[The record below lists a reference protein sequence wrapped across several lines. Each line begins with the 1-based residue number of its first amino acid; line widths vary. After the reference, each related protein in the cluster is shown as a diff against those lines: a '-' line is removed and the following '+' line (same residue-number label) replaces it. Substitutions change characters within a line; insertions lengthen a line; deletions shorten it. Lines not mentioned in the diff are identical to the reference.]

1 MEALGAADPDRI
13 GGYWLAGRIGSGGQG
28 VVYEAYD
35 ADGARVALK
44 VLHAADPALR
54 DRFRKEIAAARRV
67 ASFCTA
73 KVIDADPDAARPY
86 VVSEYVEGVSLRHAG
101 RRFTGD
107 DLHRLAT
114 AVATALTAVHEAG
127 VVHRDLKPDNV
138 LLGPD
143 GPRVID
149 FGIARTAEM
158 SLTASGTVAGTPAY
172 MAPEVLIGQRA
183 GPPADVFAWG
193 CVMVFAAT
201 GEDPFRADD
210 LGAVMHRVLTHHP
223 DLGALPP
230 SVRPLVA
237 TALDKD
243 PDRRPAVRDLLLALV
258 GGSGEAGPAY
268 GFGEAGPAYGF
279 GEAHGSGGTGSG
291 EAGPAHGSGGIGP
304 AGGDLLGAGRRRAG
318 ALHARGPA
326 DPALGALAEDA
337 YATLGPDEREFVPE
351 LLLRLVAIDA
361 DGLETVRRAPVDELL
376 PERPETRRRILDAFG
391 YLITESD
398 GEVAIAR
405 PAVLRAWPRLRSW
418 VEADREGLPVLAE
431 IGRAARVWDAHGRR
445 DADLP
450 RGSRLEEALGWA
462 ATGRRHLTLIPLERD
477 FLTAAGGLTRRR
489 VRRRRLLTTALAV
502 LLVLSL
508 AGGAAALYQGVQAAE
523 QRDRVTAE
531 RDRVLGREAARAAD
545 GLRTTDPVKAM
556 LLSVAAWRLAPG
568 PESRSSLASSLQR
581 PESGVFRPPPTPGTA
596 RQTVSGDGLVMATVG
611 EREVRV
617 HDVATGRPAAAW
629 SAPELST
636 GMRDAVLSGSGR
648 LLAVISSDRVTVRE
662 TRTGRQVWSRRV
674 GVMDGDTWAD
684 PFFGEQDSLIVTRL
698 GEIWDVD
705 RGKVVRT
712 GWGNE
717 QDDFAVAPSGKL
729 VAATRRGKVRLWR
742 MPGLVEDRRF
752 PDGCGGTLNVVAF
765 SADGRH
771 LVCGGERI
779 ELWDTVTGRRA
790 EQAADV
796 NADADDDDWLWPEM
810 KPLLG
815 TGSEIRLSADGRFA
829 AGFTGPDIRVWNVQA
844 HRLVLRY
851 QAPGDVSG
859 IWFAP
864 DGRTLRYRLGDRVV
878 ALTLRPALRRQ
889 PIPGDL
895 GYTRISPDAR
905 WVAAETA
912 EAGGIRLWD
921 VPGRRFAGEIPV
933 EGGGGTVIFDRPGR
947 SVAVFAEN
955 GRRTDVYDVA
965 TRRRLWTHTIAAG
978 RTLMGRA
985 FSEDGRFLAT
995 VHGPNL
1001 DNASGIRLSVRDAR
1015 DGRVISDVGVDD
1027 GVFGIVYLPDGR
1039 LMDSRLGRVID
1050 VTTGEFTGVG
1060 HTGSNGTDVI
1070 AVSPA
1075 GGLLAAGERD
1085 RRVTLWDVRTATAL
1099 TPDLRV
1105 GAGPVGDM
1113 EFSLRGDVLATLD
1126 MGEGLELWD
1135 TAARQRIGERIEV
1148 NDGSEYLDL
1157 EMAFTADGSLLR
1169 LIRRGGILY
1178 ELPVGP
1184 GLMAAEVCA
1193 RAGRTLTR
1201 REWGEHLGGVPYRD
1215 VCAAP

>member
-13 GGYWLAGRIGSGGQG
+13 GGYWLAGRLGSGGQG
-28 VVYEAYD
+28 VVYEAYE

-172 MAPEVLIGQRA
+172 MAPEILIGQRA

-237 TALDKD
+237 AALDKD

-258 GGSGEAGPAY
+258 GGSGEAGPA
-268 GFGEAGPAYGF
+268 
-279 GEAHGSGGTGSG
+279 HGSGGTGS
-291 EAGPAHGSGGIGP
+291 

-450 RGSRLEEALGWA
+450 QGSRLEEALGWA
-462 ATGRRHLTLIPLERD
+462 ATGRRHLTLTPLERD

-531 RDRVLGREAARAAD
+531 RDRVLGREAARTAD

-581 PESGVFRPPPTPGTA
+581 PESGVFRPPPTPGTV
-596 RQTVSGDGLVMATVG
+596 RQAVSGDGLVMATVG

-617 HDVATGRPAAAW
+617 HDVTTGRPTAAW
-629 SAPELST
+629 SAPELSA
-636 GMRDAVLSGSGR
+636 GMRYAVLSGSGR

-765 SADGRH
+765 SADGRY

-790 EQAADV
+790 AQTADT
-796 NADADDDDWLWPEM
+796 NDDDDDDDWLWPEM
-810 KPLLG
+810 EPFLG
-815 TGSEIRLSADGRFA
+815 PGSEIRLSADGRFA

-864 DGRTLRYRLGDRVV
+864 DGRTLRYRLGDRMV
-878 ALTLRPALRRQ
+878 ALTLRPALRRN

-895 GYTRISPDAR
+895 GYTQISPDAR

-912 EAGGIRLWD
+912 EARGIRLWD
-921 VPGRRFAGEIPV
+921 VPGRRFTGEVPLGD
-933 EGGGGTVIFDRPGR
+933 EECTVIFDRPGR
-947 SVAVFAEN
+947 SMAVSADS
-955 GRRTDVYDVA
+955 GRTDVYDVA
-965 TRRRLWTHTIAAG
+965 TRRRLWTHTITAG
-978 RTLMGRA
+978 QVLMGRA

-995 VHGPNL
+995 VYGPNRPVPS
-1001 DNASGIRLSVRDAR
+1001 DIRLNVRDAR
-1015 DGRVISDVGVDD
+1015 DGRLISDIGVDER
-1027 GVFGIVYLPDGR
+1027 VSGIVYLPDGR
-1039 LMDSRLGRVID
+1039 LMDARMGRVID
-1050 VTTGEFTGVG
+1050 MTTGELTGAG
-1060 HTGSNGTDVI
+1060 YAGSNGTDAI
-1070 AVSPA
+1070 AVSPD
-1075 GGLLAAGERD
+1075 GGRLAVGERD
-1085 RRVTLWDVRTATAL
+1085 RRVTLWDTRTATAL

-1105 GAGPVGDM
+1105 EDGSVENM
-1113 EFSLRGDVLATLD
+1113 RFSLRGDVLATLD

-1135 TAARQRIGERIEV
+1135 TATRQRIGERIEV
-1148 NDGSEYLDL
+1148 HDGTEYLDL
-1157 EMAFTADGSLLR
+1157 EMAFTADGSRLR
-1169 LIRRGGILY
+1169 LIRRGGVLY

-1215 VCAAP
+1215 VCAAS